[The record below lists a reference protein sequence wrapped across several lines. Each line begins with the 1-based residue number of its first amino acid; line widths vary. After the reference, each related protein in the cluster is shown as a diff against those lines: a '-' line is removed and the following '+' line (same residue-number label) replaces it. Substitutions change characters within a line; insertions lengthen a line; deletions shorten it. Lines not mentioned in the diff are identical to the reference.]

1 MRCRRPSEDL
11 QLASVRGVEPG
22 DLHRLVQN
30 AFNSKDVDALVA
42 LYEPNAWLFGPD
54 GPVQGHDAIRD
65 TWAGFVA
72 LGAQLEMVTQYVVLQ
87 DEIALLSNRWTARI
101 GDDEMSA
108 VTAEVARRQPDG
120 TWRYLIDNPDGAAT
134 GVLAAEA

>member
-1 MRCRRPSEDL
+1 M
-11 QLASVRGVEPG
+11 EPG
-22 DLHRLVQN
+22 DLHQLVQT

-42 LYEPNAWLFGPD
+42 RTNRTLGCSAQTDPFKAMTRSE
-54 GPVQGHDAIRD
+54 

-72 LGAQLEMVTQYVVLQ
+72 WTHSSSWSRSTAYCRTRTH
-87 DEIALLSNRWTARI
+87 ASNRWTARI
-101 GDDEMSA
+101 GDDKMSA

>member
-1 MRCRRPSEDL
+1 VGCRRPTEGPRN
-11 QLASVRGVEPG
+11 LASVRAVEPG
-22 DLHRLVQN
+22 DLHQLVQE

-72 LGAQLEMVTQYVVLQ
+72 MDAQLELVTQYVVLQ

-101 GDDEMSA
+101 GDDEM
-108 VTAEVARRQPDG
+108 
-120 TWRYLIDNPDGAAT
+120 
-134 GVLAAEA
+134 

>member
-1 MRCRRPSEDL
+1 M
-11 QLASVRGVEPG
+11 EPG
-22 DLHRLVQN
+22 DLHQLVQK

-72 LGAQLEMVTQYVVLQ
+72 MDTQLETVTQYVVLQ
-87 DEIALLSNRWTARI
+87 DEIALLSNRWSARI

-120 TWRYLIDNPDGAAT
+120 TWRYLIDNPDAAAT